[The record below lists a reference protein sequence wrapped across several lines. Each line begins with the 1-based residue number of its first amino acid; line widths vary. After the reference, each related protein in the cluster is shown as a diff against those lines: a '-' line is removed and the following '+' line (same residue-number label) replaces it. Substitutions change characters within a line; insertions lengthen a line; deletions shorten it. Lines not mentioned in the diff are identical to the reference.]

1 MVWALGRGCFTRDQS
16 GYGLSQ
22 WEEALLCNAFFL
34 SLDGPIPK
42 MIPAT
47 IVLSLEY
54 FMSDTSVN
62 PYGPRLNI
70 KANFWGTGIHIIMIR
85 RSWDCLFFMRIPILV
100 RWHLYI
106 EMVSRLIHWGR
117 DKNGHHSDYI
127 FKLIF
132 LNEQFSI
139 LIKISLKFV
148 LRCPVNNNA
157 ALVQMMAWR
166 QTGNKPL

>member
-1 MVWALGRGCFTRDQS
+1 MVWELGRGCFTRDQS

-34 SLDGPIPK
+34 SLDSPIPK

-85 RSWDCLFFMRIPILV
+85 RSWDCLFFIMRIPILV
-100 RWHLYI
+100 RWLLYI
-106 EMVSRLIHWGR
+106 EMVPRLIHWGR
-117 DKNGHHSDYI
+117 DKNGHHIQID
-127 FKLIF
+127 F
-132 LNEQFSI
+132 LEGT
-139 LIKISLKFV
+139 V
-148 LRCPVNNNA
+148 LYFDQNFTEICS
-157 ALVQMMAWR
+157 QMSS
-166 QTGNKPL
+166 